1 MNERLIYS
9 WDDDEGRHTVCSECL
24 KTFGQIAGCA
34 IDANSK
40 DFVCEFCAHSA
51 GSDKDEE

>member
-1 MNERLIYS
+1 MNDRLIYS
-9 WDDDEGRHTVCSECL
+9 WDDDKGRHTVCSDCL

-40 DFVCEFCAHSA
+40 DFVCEFCARGASL
-51 GSDKDEE
+51 DKEEE